1 MNERTRGQKYKFYA
15 VRKGRRIGVY
25 STVEGYKS
33 QITNYRGECTF
44 KGFDN
49 VLEALAFAY
58 PNLLVMT
65 GDSWHL
71 DFEAHFRT
79 VEGWEPTTGGCV
91 DG

>member
-1 MNERTRGQKYKFYA
+1 MPQKYKYYA
-15 VRKGRRIGVY
+15 VRKGHRVGVY
-25 STVEGYKS
+25 KTVEGYQR
-33 QITNYRGECTF
+33 QITNYQGPSW
-44 KGFDN
+44 KGFDTAID
-49 VLEALAFAY
+49 ALAFAY